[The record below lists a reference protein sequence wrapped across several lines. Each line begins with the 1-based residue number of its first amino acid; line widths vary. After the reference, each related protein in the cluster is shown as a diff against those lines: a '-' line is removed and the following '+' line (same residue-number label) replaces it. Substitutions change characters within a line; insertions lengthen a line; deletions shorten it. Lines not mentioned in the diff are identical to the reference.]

1 MQPENIV
8 NFNKE
13 QFYFVHLFINIQSI
27 HRSICEGTNND
38 KTIYLFKESQLK
50 EKILIQNRYNNA
62 SGNTFETIDVIK
74 VEVPNSNADFMLYG
88 TLIRTTV
95 GFTGY
100 NNKKVNDIYR
110 G

>member
-1 MQPENIV
+1 M
-8 NFNKE
+8 
-13 QFYFVHLFINIQSI
+13 
-27 HRSICEGTNND
+27 
-38 KTIYLFKESQLK
+38 K

-88 TLIRTTV
+88 TLTRTTV

-100 NNKKVNDIYR
+100 NNKKVNDIYKGCIGVGVSFAIVTR
-110 G
+110 TMERCHICSILAE